1 MEHERT
7 PLSCAAEG
15 VSYKIIKT
23 DDGYIPVEATTGCR
37 LSGAQIGRYEVLRL
51 IGNGGSCLAY
61 YALNTQSGE
70 IVCLKELY
78 PLRLSHQL
86 QREGTALCPT
96 AGIDAEELKAELAD
110 YFNTELH
117 TSEAVRYTESAG
129 GMTNDGHFL
138 TAVEVPCEDG
148 TLARYLQISTMGGAP
163 LSQCGFD
170 ETLSH
175 RQRVLDKLL
184 VIQRIAE
191 TLVQF
196 HKKGFL
202 HLDLKPENIFLSNLT
217 QGNGSFLGNHH
228 VFLLDLGSSAAV
240 DENGNMTAPAQISTT
255 FYYAAPELK
264 DYMLAQVQGDE
275 WLIEE
280 LSKKIS
286 YSSDIYA
293 LASMLF
299 RFLLDGVQK
308 PDFGEY
314 SYTSIKKNADVA
326 ALPTPLQNKLVN
338 FIQREMSRDPENRS
352 QTVAELMAALT
363 PLIDALSQP
372 YYLVPNPPSAIAEA
386 QFLGRE
392 KQLCELSK
400 LLREHNLVFLS
411 GVGGIGKSELAAQ
424 FARRQQD
431 MLVLHATYSAG
442 NPESKDDIDRSGLKQ
457 LILSLPIVN
466 YPAPPQLPKLDDL
479 GNLVDGQR
487 RNYPRERKDY
497 YDKKLTQLRALCREN
512 VMLIVDNFNVDS
524 DEGLEDLE
532 SLGCKTILTTWCDYQ
547 SLYPDQQLTLENSNA
562 EDWTVELFCHQTKR
576 PLNRDKVRE
585 IVRRVEY
592 HTTAVI
598 LLGAQLQADYMDE
611 ATLLERLNHSLSD
624 AGTANV
630 PFRKDGTARRD
641 QRSFAYLQAIFDMA
655 KLNEAEQQLL
665 IKLSFLSAQPFTMEM
680 LREWEPEL
688 DMNAFNQL
696 VTYRWISE
704 DQYPTFH
711 LPQVVADVVF
721 ESAGEK
727 VMGALGS
734 VPRYT
739 RYKWVLI
746 ALPVSNR
753 LMGIPENMYS
763 KSERLSVLMAEK
775 CTEFAYCLSWQRNAK
790 KAESLL
796 RKAIEIFC
804 KLDKKDVVYAK
815 RLAASYY
822 NLATLLKTQS
832 KWEEVENIY
841 REAVRIHR
849 KLALEDTKDYER
861 DLARSYLNLA
871 YALQNQE
878 KWEEAENFYR
888 QAVEIFHRLEKNPK
902 TCAVSLA
909 MSCHNLAYVLHAQ
922 EEWEEAENFY
932 LKAIEIFREL
942 ARKGPEA
949 YAENLVMSC
958 HNLAC
963 LLDVRGKTSE
973 AESLYREAVE
983 INRRLAEKD
992 PEAFAPN
999 LAVNCKNLARLLA
1012 NQEKWEEAESFYRE
1026 AIEISRELVRKDPKT
1041 YAENLATSCH
1051 NLACLLDVRGK
1062 TSEAESLYREAVE
1075 INRRLAEKD
1084 PKAFAPNL
1092 AVNCQNLAGLLVNQ
1106 KKWEEA
1112 EAFYREAI
1120 DTRRRLAKK
1129 EPEAYVEAL
1138 ADSYHELFYL
1148 LRRQKKKE
1156 KDEGLL
1162 REAIEI
1168 FRRAA
1173 QKNPEVYE
1181 VDLVACCRDLSFLL
1195 VECGEPEEV
1204 ERLLQEVKKITR
1216 RTICRS
1222 IRRFISKIWK

>member
-15 VSYKIIKT
+15 VSYKIIKIA
-23 DDGYIPVEATTGCR
+23 DGYIPVEATTGCR
-37 LSGAQIGRYEVLRL
+37 LSGAQIGCYEVLRL

-61 YALNTQSGE
+61 HALNTQNGE
-70 IVCLKELY
+70 IICLKELY

-86 QREGTALCPT
+86 QREGTALCP
-96 AGIDAEELKAELAD
+96 AEGVAAEELKGELAD

-129 GMTNDGHFL
+129 GMTNDGQFL
-138 TAVEVPCEDG
+138 PAVEVPCEEG

-191 TLVQF
+191 TLEQF

-217 QGNGSFLGNHH
+217 QGDGSFLGNHH

-240 DENGNMTAPAQISTT
+240 DENGKMTASAQVSTT
-255 FYYAAPELK
+255 LYYAAPELK
-264 DYMLAQVQGDE
+264 DYMLAQAQGDK

-299 RFLLDGVQK
+299 HFLLDGVK
-308 PDFGEY
+308 RPDFGEY
-314 SYTSIKKNADVA
+314 SCTSIKKNADVA
-326 ALPTPLQNKLVN
+326 ALPTPLQNKLVH
-338 FIQREMSRDPENRS
+338 FIQREMSTDPENRS
-352 QTVAELMAALT
+352 QTVAELMAALK

-372 YYLVPNPPSAIAEA
+372 YYLVPNPPSAIAES

-392 KQLCELSK
+392 KQLCELGK
-400 LLREHNLVFLS
+400 LLQEHNLAFLS

-424 FARRQQD
+424 FARRQQE

-466 YPAPPQLPKLDDL
+466 YPAPPQPPKLDDL
-479 GNLVDGQR
+479 ENLVDGQR
-487 RNYPRERKDY
+487 RNYLRERKDY
-497 YDKKLTQLRALCREN
+497 YDKKLTQLRALCKEN
-512 VMLIVDNFNVDS
+512 VLLIVDNFNVDT

-562 EDWTVELFCHQTKR
+562 EDWTVELFCRQTKR

-598 LLGAQLQADYMDE
+598 LLGAQLQADYLDE
-611 ATLLERLNHSLSD
+611 DKLLERLNHSLSD
-624 AGTANV
+624 VGTANV

-727 VMGALGS
+727 VMGALGFVTQIEHFS
-734 VPRYT
+734 REN
-739 RYKWVLI
+739 KEIIL
-746 ALPVSNR
+746 AVSNQLVR
-753 LMGIPENMYS
+753 IPEDMYNT
-763 KSERLSVLMAEK
+763 SEDLSVAVTK
-775 CTEFAYCLSWQRNAK
+775 RYIICLVGIA
-790 KAESLL
+790 
-796 RKAIEIFC
+796 
-804 KLDKKDVVYAK
+804 
-815 RLAASYY
+815 
-822 NLATLLKTQS
+822 
-832 KWEEVENIY
+832 
-841 REAVRIHR
+841 
-849 KLALEDTKDYER
+849 
-861 DLARSYLNLA
+861 
-871 YALQNQE
+871 
-878 KWEEAENFYR
+878 
-888 QAVEIFHRLEKNPK
+888 
-902 TCAVSLA
+902 
-909 MSCHNLAYVLHAQ
+909 
-922 EEWEEAENFY
+922 
-932 LKAIEIFREL
+932 
-942 ARKGPEA
+942 
-949 YAENLVMSC
+949 
-958 HNLAC
+958 
-963 LLDVRGKTSE
+963 
-973 AESLYREAVE
+973 
-983 INRRLAEKD
+983 
-992 PEAFAPN
+992 
-999 LAVNCKNLARLLA
+999 
-1012 NQEKWEEAESFYRE
+1012 
-1026 AIEISRELVRKDPKT
+1026 
-1041 YAENLATSCH
+1041 
-1051 NLACLLDVRGK
+1051 
-1062 TSEAESLYREAVE
+1062 
-1075 INRRLAEKD
+1075 
-1084 PKAFAPNL
+1084 
-1092 AVNCQNLAGLLVNQ
+1092 
-1106 KKWEEA
+1106 
-1112 EAFYREAI
+1112 
-1120 DTRRRLAKK
+1120 
-1129 EPEAYVEAL
+1129 
-1138 ADSYHELFYL
+1138 
-1148 LRRQKKKE
+1148 
-1156 KDEGLL
+1156 
-1162 REAIEI
+1162 
-1168 FRRAA
+1168 
-1173 QKNPEVYE
+1173 
-1181 VDLVACCRDLSFLL
+1181 
-1195 VECGEPEEV
+1195 
-1204 ERLLQEVKKITR
+1204 
-1216 RTICRS
+1216 
-1222 IRRFISKIWK
+1222 